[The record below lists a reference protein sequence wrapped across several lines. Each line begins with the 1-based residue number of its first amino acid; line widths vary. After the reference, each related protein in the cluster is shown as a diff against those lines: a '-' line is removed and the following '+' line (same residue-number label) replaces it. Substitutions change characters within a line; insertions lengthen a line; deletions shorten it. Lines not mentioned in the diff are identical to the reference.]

1 MIRIIIE
8 LIMFG
13 CTIFTII
20 HFIKQAKYKKQLKE
34 KYKEVPKLS
43 DLKGKEFDDYIEY
56 LRKDL
61 KDLH

>member
-20 HFIKQAKYKKQLKE
+20 HIIQKIKENKKKKYKKT
-34 KYKEVPKLS
+34 PKLS
-43 DLKGKEFDDYIEY
+43 ELKGKDFTKYIDD
-56 LRKDL
+56 LT

>member
-20 HFIKQAKYKKQLKE
+20 HFIQKIKQNKRKKYNKT
-34 KYKEVPKLS
+34 PKLS
-43 DLKGKEFDDYIEY
+43 ELKGKDFAKYIDDIT
-56 LRKDL
+56 

>member
-1 MIRIIIE
+1 MIRFLIE

-20 HFIKQAKYKKQLKE
+20 QVIPKIKEHKKK
-34 KYKEVPKLS
+34 KDNKTPKLS
-43 DLKGKEFDDYIEY
+43 ELHGKDFTKYIDDLT
-56 LRKDL
+56 

>member
-1 MIRIIIE
+1 MIRFLIE

-20 HFIKQAKYKKQLKE
+20 HFIQKFKQKKQAKYKKT
-34 KYKEVPKLS
+34 PKLS
-43 DLKGKEFDDYIEY
+43 ELKGKEFSKYIDD
-56 LRKDL
+56 LT

>member
-1 MIRIIIE
+1 MIRFLIE

-20 HFIKQAKYKKQLKE
+20 HFIQKISYKKKTKYKKT
-34 KYKEVPKLS
+34 PKLS
-43 DLKGKEFDDYIEY
+43 ELKGKEFKKYVDD
-56 LRKDL
+56 LT

>member
-1 MIRIIIE
+1 MFRIIIE

-20 HFIKQAKYKKQLKE
+20 HFIQKFKANKKKKYNKT
-34 KYKEVPKLS
+34 PKLS
-43 DLKGKEFDDYIEY
+43 ELHGKDFTKYIDDLT
-56 LRKDL
+56 

>member
-1 MIRIIIE
+1 MFRIIIE

-20 HFIKQAKYKKQLKE
+20 HVIQKIEDKKQDKYKRT
-34 KYKEVPKLS
+34 PKLS
-43 DLKGKEFDDYIEY
+43 ELKGKEFTKYIDD
-56 LRKDL
+56 LT

>member
-1 MIRIIIE
+1 MIRNLIE

-20 HFIKQAKYKKQLKE
+20 QVIQKIKELKKK
-34 KYKEVPKLS
+34 KDNKTPKLS
-43 DLKGKEFDDYIEY
+43 DLHGKDFTKYIDD
-56 LRKDL
+56 LT